1 GSGWRPRR
9 PRGTVVPPG
18 AAVAVPGVAWSVLVG
33 AAVRVEDREGLRGAV
48 RQEGLRG
55 AAHREGRRGAGRR
68 EEPRGAGRRGRPRGA
83 GPGEGGVAGGPD
95 GGGRAPP
102 GAAPAVCSGEEASG
116 GRSVRRE
123 GEGVGR
129 RGGGSG
135 RSGLSW
141 GGGRRWEGF
150 HRDAW
155 GEVRPGPGGGRKVHP
170 EEVRP
175 GPGGVR
181 KAHPEEDRGGDRGLP
196 AEARSERGGG
206 VLVAHSSDGGWVVGY
221 THTFLVR

>member
-1 GSGWRPRR
+1 V
-9 PRGTVVPPG
+9 RGG
-18 AAVAVPGVAWSVLVG
+18 AW
-33 AAVRVEDREGLRGAV
+33 
-48 RQEGLRG
+48 
-55 AAHREGRRGAGRR
+55 
-68 EEPRGAGRRGRPRGA
+68 
-83 GPGEGGVAGGPD
+83 GGVQRGGGVGGEPD
-95 GGGRAPP
+95 QGGRAHPE
-102 GAAPAVCSGEEASG
+102 AAPAVCSREEASG

-206 VLVAHSSDGGWVVGY
+206 VLVAHRPEGDRVVRSPHHVFVEGPPWEAVPRGGGVPHRAGPGRHREVVRQGCDEAGSCAY
-221 THTFLVR
+221 